1 MKSFDRTQARQNRRG
16 AMLILIVITIVVLL
30 VGAMFS
36 VDVAYMH
43 VVRAEL
49 RTATDAAARAGASTL
64 AREQNR
70 SRAIAAATEYASK
83 NEVAGRGLTL
93 SLSDI
98 EVGGFEPVGNRLK
111 FITNARQLSA
121 VRVQGRRDASSP
133 DGTVPL
139 FFGRAFQVNR
149 FGPTESAT
157 SAANVRDVAL
167 VLDISGSMNERM
179 GRITRLQALQRAVG
193 VFLDELSLSSP
204 LAQVS
209 LSVYSTGAAQV
220 VPLTQDL
227 GTVRTAVSSLQ
238 ANGATAIGLGL
249 QTGVNSLLRDP
260 LTRPFAVKTV
270 IVMTDGQH
278 NAGPSPIT
286 TVASAVAAQHTVHTV
301 TFSPAA
307 NQQLMRSV
315 AQATEGGRHFHAN
328 DDTDLT
334 QSFRTIARNLS
345 VVLID

>member
-1 MKSFDRTQARQNRRG
+1 MKNFERKQARQNRRG
-16 AMLILIVITIVVLL
+16 AMLILIVVTIVVLL
-30 VGAMFS
+30 IGAMFS

-49 RTATDAAARAGASTL
+49 RTATDAAARAGAATL
-64 AREQNR
+64 ARAQNR
-70 SRAIAAATEYASK
+70 NQAIAAAREYASK

-93 SLSDI
+93 SLGDI
-98 EVGGFEPVGNRLK
+98 QLGGIQPSGNRLQ
-111 FITNARQLSA
+111 FVPNARQLSA
-121 VRVQGRRDASSP
+121 VKIQGRRDAGSP

-139 FFGRAFQVNR
+139 FFGRAFQVNQ

-167 VLDISGSMNERM
+167 VLDVSGSMAERM
-179 GRITRLQALQRAVG
+179 GRVTRLQALQRAVG

-220 VPLTQDL
+220 VPLTQNL
-227 GTVRTAVSSLQ
+227 GTVRTAVSTLQ
-238 ANGATAIGLGL
+238 PNGFTAIGLGL

-260 LTRPFAVKTV
+260 LTRPFAVKTI

-278 NAGPSPIT
+278 NAGPSPIV
-286 TVASAVAAQHTVHTV
+286 TVASAVAAQQTVHTI
-301 TFSPAA
+301 TFSPDA

-315 AQATEGGRHFHAN
+315 AEATEGGRHFHAN

-334 QSFRTIARNLS
+334 QAFRTIARNLS